1 MNTLEA
7 FNTTILKKLQEQ
19 LGIKNV
25 NAVPKI
31 DKVIVAI

>member
-7 FNTTILKKLQEQ
+7 FNTTILKKLQQQ
-19 LGIKNV
+19 LDIKNI

-31 DKVIVAI
+31 DKIIVAI